1 MTPKKPEWIEL
12 TESGDSYAGIKKVNK
27 RLPLV
32 TLVVAGAVILGGSV
46 FATTNNEPSAVAET
60 PTASQSIAAAQPNV
74 STASNN
80 SNSAPAPTAS
90 QSIAAAQPN
99 VSTASNNSN
108 SAPAPTA
115 PKAKSSSGTNA
126 LPVPK
131 VTAAPQRGEG
141 HERGEG
147 GEGRERD
154 HEDREDD

>member
-27 RLPLV
+27 KLPLV

-80 SNSAPAPTAS
+80 SNSAPA
-90 QSIAAAQPN
+90 SIA
-99 VSTASNNSN
+99 
-108 SAPAPTA
+108 PA
-115 PKAKSSSGTNA
+115 AKSSSGMSA

-131 VTAAPQRGEG
+131 VTAAPQRGED

>member
-80 SNSAPAPTAS
+80 SNSAPAT
-90 QSIAAAQPN
+90 
-99 VSTASNNSN
+99 
-108 SAPAPTA
+108 TA

>member
-1 MTPKKPEWIEL
+1 MTPKKPEWFEL

-80 SNSAPAPTAS
+80 SNSAPA
-90 QSIAAAQPN
+90 SIA
-99 VSTASNNSN
+99 
-108 SAPAPTA
+108 PA
-115 PKAKSSSGTNA
+115 AKSSSGMNA

-131 VTAAPQRGEG
+131 VTAAPQRGED

>member
-1 MTPKKPEWIEL
+1 M
-12 TESGDSYAGIKKVNK
+12 
-27 RLPLV
+27 
-32 TLVVAGAVILGGSV
+32 ILGGSV

-80 SNSAPAPTAS
+80 SNSAPV
-90 QSIAAAQPN
+90 SIA
-99 VSTASNNSN
+99 
-108 SAPAPTA
+108 PA
-115 PKAKSSSGTNA
+115 AKSSSGMNA

-131 VTAAPQRGEG
+131 VTAAPQRGED

>member
-1 MTPKKPEWIEL
+1 MTPKKPEWFEL

-80 SNSAPAPTAS
+80 SNSAPV
-90 QSIAAAQPN
+90 SIA
-99 VSTASNNSN
+99 
-108 SAPAPTA
+108 PA
-115 PKAKSSSGTNA
+115 AKSSSGMSA

-131 VTAAPQRGEG
+131 VTAAPQRGED

>member
-1 MTPKKPEWIEL
+1 MTPKKPEWFEL
-12 TESGDSYAGIKKVNK
+12 TEAGDSYAGIKKVNK
-27 RLPLV
+27 RLPLA

-80 SNSAPAPTAS
+80 SNSAPV
-90 QSIAAAQPN
+90 SIA
-99 VSTASNNSN
+99 
-108 SAPAPTA
+108 PA
-115 PKAKSSSGTNA
+115 AKSSSGMSA

-141 HERGEG
+141 
-147 GEGRERD
+147 GEGRESD

>member
-80 SNSAPAPTAS
+80 SNSAPA
-90 QSIAAAQPN
+90 SIA
-99 VSTASNNSN
+99 
-108 SAPAPTA
+108 PA
-115 PKAKSSSGTNA
+115 AKSSSGMNA

-131 VTAAPQRGEG
+131 VTAAPQRGED